1 MRGLRALGLVID
13 LLLLVAGVVTG
24 GPVAEGVRAV
34 LVVVVA
40 ILGGLVVFVAG
51 VFAVAL
57 VGQRQPPYPM

>member
-1 MRGLRALGLVID
+1 
-13 LLLLVAGVVTG
+13 VA
-24 GPVAEGVRAV
+24 
-34 LVVVVA
+34 A

>member
-1 MRGLRALGLVID
+1 LD

-34 LVVVVA
+34 LVVVAA
-40 ILGGLVVFVAG
+40 ILGGLVIFGAG

-57 VGQRQPPYPM
+57 IDQRKPPYEF

>member
-1 MRGLRALGLVID
+1 MRGLRGLGLVLD

-34 LVVVVA
+34 LVVVAA